1 MKIFIINTVGLEEN
15 GISTFILN
23 TCKELIKHNYD
34 ITIGAPNHV
43 SGEIQKQV
51 NDLGIT
57 LIGHLNRNQEPIRYF
72 FKIYR
77 LCRQNQYDVVHVNG
91 NSTTMAIELAAA
103 KLAGVKVRVAH
114 SHNTTTRHVK
124 ANQLLRP
131 FFEMV
136 VNGRIACNQAA
147 GKWLFKSKDF
157 VIIENGIDFDKYKLN
172 QNVRTKIR
180 SKLGIS
186 DDKILIG
193 HIGKFNSQK
202 NQEFLIELAEKL
214 DDRYRVILIGNGV
227 NLKKDRLLVE
237 KKGLLKKVLFTGAV
251 RDVIDYLNA
260 MDIFALPSFYEGL
273 VPRQ

>member
-1 MKIFIINTVGLEEN
+1 M
-15 GISTFILN
+15 
-23 TCKELIKHNYD
+23 
-34 ITIGAPNHV
+34 
-43 SGEIQKQV
+43 
-51 NDLGIT
+51 
-57 LIGHLNRNQEPIRYF
+57 
-72 FKIYR
+72 YR

-237 KKGLLKKVLFTGAV
+237 KKAC
-251 RDVIDYLNA
+251 
-260 MDIFALPSFYEGL
+260 
-273 VPRQ
+273 